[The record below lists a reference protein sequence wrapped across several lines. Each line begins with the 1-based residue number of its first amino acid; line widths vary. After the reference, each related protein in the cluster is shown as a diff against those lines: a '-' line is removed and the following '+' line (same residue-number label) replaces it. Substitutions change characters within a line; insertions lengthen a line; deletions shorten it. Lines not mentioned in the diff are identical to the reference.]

1 MGQGGP
7 DIDDETLK
15 YGLMR
20 QPKASTFPSSPLTSL
35 FLLLILLLLLLL
47 QPSVCFLTIFNSL
60 ATGDLNILR
69 SLM

>member
-20 QPKASTFPSSPLTSL
+20 QGFNISFLSLDFSLSTSTSPPSSS
-35 FLLLILLLLLLL
+35 
-47 QPSVCFLTIFNSL
+47 SL
-60 ATGDLNILR
+60 A
-69 SLM
+69 